1 MYANN
6 KMLLHL
12 ISLLKQ
18 FGIRKIVVSPG
29 VRHIPFVHSLEQDD
43 FFELFSVVDE
53 RSAAFF
59 AIGLIQQSHE
69 SVAVTCT
76 SGTALQNCSSAVVEA
91 FYQKLPLLIL
101 SGDRLDALIN
111 QNEDQ
116 SYEQIK
122 SLAFCTRYCTK
133 LPYIQ
138 SEIDEWHCN
147 RLINEALNELTI
159 HGAGPVHISF
169 PIVDYVGEYTIKEL
183 PVARKIT
190 WHKFIY
196 SEDEWSTIAD
206 KLRGKKVAIVIGQS
220 VCIDQRF
227 IDAIDVFCANF
238 NAVILTDKI
247 ANCHSKYAITNTW
260 VLLNSM
266 NVEDREQF
274 KPDVVIKIGGTNL
287 FNPAIKK
294 WLISNTTHWQVGEGG
309 GICDEFR
316 VLTDVFEM
324 PEWFFFTQLSN
335 FANFENKGNYYECWK
350 QLSHIPILPENQN
363 LNAMYA
369 IDKLLTQLPKNSIL
383 QLANS
388 MSIRYAELFN
398 VDPSIIVHCNRGTS
412 GIDGSLSTAIGYASL
427 CENPVFYITGDLSFF
442 YDMNALSIRH
452 LSNNIRILLINNA
465 GGAVLLQH
473 GKVEVKDGLPIN
485 CAANHKIEA
494 KRWVESCGFEYFSA
508 HSTEEIDMGISH
520 LLNTN
525 TDKPIL
531 LEVHTDII
539 DDSLELYSYLNRE
552 AAKRKITIERTLVEK
567 IKRKGISLVK
577 RKLPKEKIDAIK
589 ILFKK

>member
-29 VRHIPFVHSLEQDD
+29 VRHIPLVHSLEQDY

-69 SVAVTCT
+69 PVAVTCT
-76 SGTALQNCSSAVVEA
+76 SGTALQNCGSAVVEA
-91 FYQKLPLLIL
+91 YYQKLPLLIL

-116 SYEQIK
+116 SYEQVK
-122 SLAFCTRYCTK
+122 SFAFCTKYCTK

-159 HGAGPVHISF
+159 HGVGPVHISF
-169 PIVDYVGEYTIKEL
+169 PIVDYVGEYTVEDL

-190 WHKFIY
+190 WHKFIC
-196 SEDEWSTIAD
+196 SEEEWSAIAD
-206 KLRGKKVAIVIGQS
+206 RLRGKKVAIVIGQS
-220 VCIDQRF
+220 VCVDQRF
-227 IDAIDVFCANF
+227 IEAIDAFCANF
-238 NAVILTDKI
+238 NSVILTDKI
-247 ANCHSKYAITNTW
+247 SNCHSQYAITNTW

-266 NVEDREQF
+266 NAEDRKQF
-274 KPDVVIKIGGTNL
+274 KPDVLIKIGGTNL
-287 FNPAIKK
+287 FNPAIKN
-294 WLISNTTHWQVGEGG
+294 WLIANTTHWQVGERGE
-309 GICDEFR
+309 ICDEFR

-324 PEWFFFTQLSN
+324 PEWFFFTQISDS
-335 FANFENKGNYYECWK
+335 ANFENKGNYFQCWK
-350 QLSHIPILPENQN
+350 QLSHIPIVPENQN
-363 LNAMYA
+363 LNAMHA
-369 IDKLLTQLPKNSIL
+369 IGKLLTQLPKNSIL

-412 GIDGSLSTAIGYASL
+412 GIDGSLSTAVGYASS
-427 CENPVFYITGDLSFF
+427 CENSVFYVTGDLSFF
-442 YDMNALSIRH
+442 YDMNALSIKH
-452 LSNNIRILLINNA
+452 LSNKIRILLINNS

-473 GKVEVKDGLPIN
+473 GKVQVKEGLPIN
-485 CAANHKIEA
+485 CAANHQVEA

-508 HSTEEIDMGISH
+508 SSYEEIDNGILQ
-520 LLNTN
+520 LLNTDVN
-525 TDKPIL
+525 KPII
-531 LEVHTDII
+531 LEVFTNLM
-539 DDSLELYSYLNRE
+539 DDSLELYSYFNQE
-552 AAKRKITIERTLVEK
+552 SSKRKINIRTPFVEK
-567 IKRKGISLVK
+567 FKRKGKNLLK
-577 RKLPKEKIDAIK
+577 KKLPKEKIDAIK
-589 ILFKK
+589 ILFKG